1 MHGIRVL
8 RGDYFFTYAA
18 GLGVKVHPDLNHI
31 QTLRNLND

>member
-18 GLGVKVHPDLNHI
+18 ELGVKVHPDLNHI
-31 QTLRNLND
+31 QKLLKLE